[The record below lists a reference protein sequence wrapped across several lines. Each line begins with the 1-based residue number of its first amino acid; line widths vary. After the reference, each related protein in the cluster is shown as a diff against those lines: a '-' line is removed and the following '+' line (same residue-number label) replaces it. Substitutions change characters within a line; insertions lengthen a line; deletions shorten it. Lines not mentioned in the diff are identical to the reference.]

1 MTRVLKK
8 VFQKWAGLLLVFMFL
23 YKVTFPAT
31 IQDPKIVDIT
41 LVNKGNMPI
50 RGATLRVNGDS
61 ATYRSN
67 IISVAVQEGQQV
79 EIEFSHP
86 DYETKK
92 VNMVFSGEKKRDTI
106 RLEQKQNSRYFYVS
120 KPGLIGIFLSDKG
133 KNDTVGL
140 KLLLATLDLEIIE
153 PYCTFPDRKFLHEKT
168 KTETIDSYG
177 GIVLRKKNGA
187 KFNDYNNPE
196 LMSLRESPL
205 ISCAGPIVSVI
216 GEALRIYSNY
226 ISIELSNK
234 NLLPEILNRYNAKL
248 DYSGLFMVLRFDP
261 SIGEGIQEIAMEMQ
275 KNKAIVSPEVEV
287 FEALADR

>member
-8 VFQKWAGLLLVFMFL
+8 VFQKCAGFLLVFLFF
-23 YKVTFPAT
+23 YKVTLPAT

-41 LVNKGNMPI
+41 LLNKGNMPI
-50 RGATLRVNGDS
+50 HGATLRVNGDS

-92 VNMVFSGEKKRDTI
+92 VNMVFSGEKERDTI
-106 RLEQKQNSRYFYVS
+106 RLEQKQNSGYFYVS

-140 KLLLATLDLEIIE
+140 KSLLVTLDLEIIE
-153 PYCTFPDRKFLHEKT
+153 PYCTFPDGKFHHEKT
-168 KTETIDSYG
+168 KTENIDSYG

-187 KFNDYNNPE
+187 KLNDYNNPE
-196 LMSLRESPL
+196 LAFLRESPL
-205 ISCAGPIVSVI
+205 IRCAGPIVSVI

-248 DYSGLFMVLRFDP
+248 EYSGLFMLLLFDP
-261 SIGEGIQEIAMEMQ
+261 SIGEGIQEIAYEMN
-275 KNKAIVSPEVEV
+275 KNKSIRDPTVEIC
-287 FEALADR
+287 ALIGNR